1 MLMKLNM
8 HPKWQVTHAHCIINQ
23 AGPSG
28 DSSFLAT
35 FSFTVCRPW
44 TNQLATDDADVGIR
58 ACVQHQRRPHRQ
70 RKWHG
75 CCVVVYVYTP

>member
-1 MLMKLNM
+1 MKLNM

-58 ACVQHQRRPHRQ
+58 TYNTN
-70 RKWHG
+70 
-75 CCVVVYVYTP
+75 VVPIDSGNGTGAV

>member
-1 MLMKLNM
+1 MKLNM

-58 ACVQHQRRPHRQ
+58 MYNTN
-70 RKWHG
+70 
-75 CCVVVYVYTP
+75 VVPIDSGNGTGAM

>member
-44 TNQLATDDADVGIR
+44 TNQLATDDANVGIR
-58 ACVQHQRRPHRQ
+58 TYNTN
-70 RKWHG
+70 
-75 CCVVVYVYTP
+75 VVPIDSGNGTGAV

>member
-58 ACVQHQRRPHRQ
+58 MYNTN
-70 RKWHG
+70 
-75 CCVVVYVYTP
+75 VVPIDSGNGTGAM